1 MYLPRTILDQL
12 DDGKDIF
19 DDMDDIDDILLSE
32 YDDYPEIPC
41 EYTVDYWIK
50 SVNITFV
57 PWTTNPKTLNG
68 TVD

>member
-19 DDMDDIDDILLSE
+19 DDLDDIDDILLSE

-41 EYTVDYWIK
+41 EYTVDY
-50 SVNITFV
+50 
-57 PWTTNPKTLNG
+57 
-68 TVD
+68 